1 MDNTRIIVLNGEV
14 VEESTTP
21 IIMQLLYLNSI
32 DDKKPIYF
40 YINSNGG
47 SIDCGLAVYDTI
59 KHIKAP
65 VHTICCGFA
74 ASMGAFLLTCGEKRS
89 ALKHASILIHQPR
102 IHLDN
107 ASFASQTQISHIAE
121 GLIES
126 RKILEEIMAKNIGV
140 SVEQMHKDCENDNWM
155 TAEQAKE
162 YGIIQD
168 IIEKI

>member
-1 MDNTRIIVLNGEV
+1 MDNSRIIVLNGEV
-14 VEESTTP
+14 REENTTP

-32 DDKKPIYF
+32 DEKKPIYF

-74 ASMGAFLLTCGEKRS
+74 ASMGAFLLTCGARRS
-89 ALKHASILIHQPR
+89 ALKHAKILIHQPR
-102 IHLDN
+102 INLDN
-107 ASFASQTQISHIAE
+107 VAYASQSHLNKLAE
-121 GLIES
+121 GLIDS
-126 RKILEEIMAKNIGV
+126 RKVIEEIMANNIGV
-140 SVEQMHKDCENDNWM
+140 SVEKIHEDCENDHWM
-155 TAEQAKE
+155 TSEEAKE